1 MISLRPAA
9 RSDREAGN
17 APLELI
23 ILAPIVIALIG
34 LMIGAGRTTMAQG
47 AVDAAARDA
56 ARQASLARTEAG
68 AQAAAQLSA
77 GAELA
82 QDGLHC
88 TPQVLP
94 LLGQF
99 GAPLGQPASVSVTVS
114 CTVSLSDLFVPG
126 MPGSKTLTATFSSPL
141 DPYRGR
147 SVGLGGPGGPAELPP
162 GTERA

>member
-94 LLGQF
+94 LLGPSLTVVKQENMIAADSLRELKEDLLF
-99 GAPLGQPASVSVTVS
+99 YPLG
-114 CTVSLSDLFVPG
+114 
-126 MPGSKTLTATFSSPL
+126 SK
-141 DPYRGR
+141 
-147 SVGLGGPGGPAELPP
+147 
-162 GTERA
+162 